1 MQGQA
6 AVADVTINVT
16 DAEVGQPD
24 APTVTRTR
32 FEEPSN
38 PALDVAWT
46 APDANG
52 TTIDGYEVQY
62 RKQVAAGE
70 IPNAWTTHTYTDS
83 NNVATSTLPAT
94 TTSIN
99 LPDLEAGATYEF
111 QVRALTAL
119 EGEGPWSDT
128 GSGRANEPPVFT
140 EVDTTQASYTLELD
154 DESTASPITTEFSD
168 PDDDT
173 LSYSASSE
181 HPSVVRASI
190 VVNSPAALK
199 LDAVNPAT
207 STVTYGAHDGY
218 GGYALRTVEASVRS
232 SETRSV
238 GENSPAGTLVGEP
251 VTGTP
256 YDDGDDQTDD
266 ALTYTLTGEAA
277 TSGAFVIDSAT
288 GQISVAEGAALV
300 YDTQSSYTGQVN
312 YTVQGQ
318 AAAIDVT
325 IELTRA
331 PTVTIELPE
340 TFKNLQPLDVTF
352 RFGADVT
359 GFDAS
364 DVTVANGT
372 LGDLSGSGAVYTATV
387 TPNGDGDVTIT
398 VAADAVAAAS
408 GSLAPLTVTSKTS
421 TYLWLRIE
429 GPAGTRLSW
438 DSFEVVVT
446 FSQPPGDDFSF
457 RPWNSTTPVPVS
469 IEGNTATFT
478 LKPQYYKYRWGTW
491 PYRTRIWVNWR
502 GLGAY
507 FQVYS
512 DADRPRVHRIAGPTE
527 TQTGPPFTIGIQ
539 LTEDV
544 VKFTADDLIVVN
556 GKATALRQVSAWAYE
571 ADITP
576 TRSGRLTVD
585 INAGVF
591 EDYAGWNNR
600 AARQW
605 SVNVDLSP
613 PAPDQPLVEQ
623 SASDPRT
630 ALDVTWTAPDT
641 GTGLPVI
648 DYDVWYRKQG
658 EANWTDHPFTGTAT
672 QTTLTGLTADTTY
685 EVQVRALNSD
695 SASAWSP
702 PGEEATAG
710 NNRLPQF
717 SKETAERE
725 RSVPEN
731 SPPGTLIGDPVDA
744 IDHEGHPLTYTLREA
759 SPFFDLD
766 PDTGQLSVAEGAL
779 LDFESGESYT
789 VVIEVSDGL
798 SVDWVEDDQT
808 VDAEVTV
815 TITVTDVAEPPAR
828 PDAPLAEATAT
839 DPATSLD
846 VNWNDIAVF
855 GTPLTTDYD
864 VRYRATGAE

>member
-1 MQGQA
+1 M
-6 AVADVTINVT
+6 
-16 DAEVGQPD
+16 
-24 APTVTRTR
+24 
-32 FEEPSN
+32 
-38 PALDVAWT
+38 
-46 APDANG
+46 
-52 TTIDGYEVQY
+52 
-62 RKQVAAGE
+62 
-70 IPNAWTTHTYTDS
+70 
-83 NNVATSTLPAT
+83 
-94 TTSIN
+94 
-99 LPDLEAGATYEF
+99 
-111 QVRALTAL
+111 RALTAL
-119 EGEGPWSDT
+119 EDEGPWSDI
-128 GSGRANEPPVFT
+128 GEGRANLPPVFT
-140 EVDTTQASYTLELD
+140 EVDTTQAAYTLELD
-154 DESTASPITTEFSD
+154 DESTASPITAEFSD
-168 PDDDT
+168 PDDDA

-218 GGYALRTVEASVRS
+218 GGYALRTVEASVRR
-232 SETRSV
+232 SEARSV
-238 GENSPAGTLVGEP
+238 GENSPAGTPVGEP

-288 GQISVAEGAALV
+288 GQISVAEGADLV

-312 YTVQGQ
+312 YSVQGQ
-318 AAAIDVT
+318 AAVIDVT

-352 RFGADVT
+352 RFESDVT

-398 VAADAVAAAS
+398 VAADAAAAPS
-408 GSLAPLTVTSKTS
+408 GSLAPLTATSKTS

-429 GPAGTRLSW
+429 GPSGTRLSW

-512 DADRPRVHRIAGPTE
+512 DADRPRVHRITGPTE

-623 SASDPRT
+623 SASDPMT

-641 GTGLPVI
+641 GT
-648 DYDVWYRKQG
+648 R
-658 EANWTDHPFTGTAT
+658 
-672 QTTLTGLTADTTY
+672 
-685 EVQVRALNSD
+685 
-695 SASAWSP
+695 
-702 PGEEATAG
+702 
-710 NNRLPQF
+710 
-717 SKETAERE
+717 
-725 RSVPEN
+725 
-731 SPPGTLIGDPVDA
+731 
-744 IDHEGHPLTYTLREA
+744 
-759 SPFFDLD
+759 
-766 PDTGQLSVAEGAL
+766 
-779 LDFESGESYT
+779 
-789 VVIEVSDGL
+789 
-798 SVDWVEDDQT
+798 
-808 VDAEVTV
+808 
-815 TITVTDVAEPPAR
+815 PAR
-828 PDAPLAEATAT
+828 HRLRRVVSKA
-839 DPATSLD
+839 
-846 VNWNDIAVF
+846 
-855 GTPLTTDYD
+855 G
-864 VRYRATGAE
+864 